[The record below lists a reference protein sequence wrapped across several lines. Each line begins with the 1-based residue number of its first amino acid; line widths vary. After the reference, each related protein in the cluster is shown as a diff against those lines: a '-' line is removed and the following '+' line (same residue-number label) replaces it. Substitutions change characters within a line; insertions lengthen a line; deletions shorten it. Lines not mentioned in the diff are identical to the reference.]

1 MADQTVPRAHEN
13 HETRHRGDPVPVIS
27 RHKPDDEHRENARRQ
42 DALDVKLDYGSE
54 KSIAEAV
61 EHKGTTRTQAGAHA
75 GPVGSAHGPGY
86 SGGGS

>member
-1 MADQTVPRAHEN
+1 MADKTVPRAHED

-27 RHKPDDEHRENARRQ
+27 RHKPDEHRENTRRQ
-42 DALDVKLDYGSE
+42 DALDMKLDYESE

-61 EHKGTTRTQAGAHA
+61 EHKRTTRTQAGAHA

-86 SGGGS
+86 SGGGP